1 MDRQSTYRTD
11 PSGALGPFALDS
23 FDHTT
28 GALTWPQISAMRGIG
43 IGESPMVGPADA
55 AEISRAR
62 QHMADHAP
70 WWLHVRAWMAERFPG
85 VFRHPVLIG
94 DLKVIPRGVSVPL

>member
-1 MDRQSTYRTD
+1 MDRQSTYATD
-11 PSGALGPFALDS
+11 PNGVLNPFMLDS

-43 IGESPMVGPADA
+43 IGESPMVGAVTAD
-55 AEISRAR
+55 EISNAR
-62 QHMADHAP
+62 QHLADHAP
-70 WWLHVRAWMAERFPG
+70 WWLHVRARLAERFPR
-85 VFRHPVLIG
+85 VFRHPVLVG